1 MREQC
6 GTAEG
11 RGVMGER
18 REVGE
23 QRDFHFPSESPW
35 DQSLYLPVSGSG
47 DYGTHSGLVGC
58 GEDKRNACGR
68 W

>member
-11 RGVMGER
+11 RRVMGER

-47 DYGTHSGLVGC
+47 DDGTRSGLVGC

>member
-1 MREQC
+1 
-6 GTAEG
+6 
-11 RGVMGER
+11 MGER

-47 DYGTHSGLVGC
+47 DDGTRSGLGGC